1 MFDVAV
7 PVGAFLALRRDR
19 IHVGRIQRGGLG
31 NAGAPC
37 LLGQP
42 LEQVGRASTALM
54 VENCAQRVDPF
65 ARLDGVKILHAFHL
79 VLPLAFP
86 RLLFIGWARSGRIRA
101 KEHGPL
107 PNATNPFHL
116 QAFFAH
122 RYIVGSFVC
131 AKIRNND
138 VCNVGKSKSLG
149 GCGTCRL
156 RPDCRTTR
164 AQVFRQT
171 ARAIRSLSCAKRDFD
186 RKIRNFPGA
195 SALSLKHG
203 PVLAGASSARIHW
216 LPAPNAA
223 EWSGRIRQE

>member
-79 VLPLAFP
+79 VLPLALP
-86 RLLFIGWARSGRIRA
+86 RLLLIGVRSGMIRA

-131 AKIRNND
+131 AKIRNNN

-149 GCGTCRL
+149 GCGTSATAGL
-156 RPDCRTTR
+156 PD
-164 AQVFRQT
+164 T
-171 ARAIRSLSCAKRDFD
+171 ARPGFPTNRTRDAFALVRETKFR
-186 RKIRNFPGA
+186 RKMRNFSRARAVPETWPR
-195 SALSLKHG
+195 SCW
-203 PVLAGASSARIHW
+203 PWSARVRGW
-216 LPAPNAA
+216 PARRT
-223 EWSGRIRQE
+223 SHQ

>member
-1 MFDVAV
+1 MAAEFGRFLVGPQDDGDRIPADDRPNTMFDVAV

-19 IHVGRIQRGGLG
+19 IHVGRIQRGRLG

-65 ARLDGVKILHAFHL
+65 ARLNGVKILHAFHL
-79 VLPLAFP
+79 VLPLALP
-86 RLLFIGWARSGRIRA
+86 RLLLIGVRSGMIRA

-156 RPDCRTTR
+156 RPDCRTPR

-171 ARAIRSLSCAKRDFD
+171 ARAMRSLSCAKPNFD
-186 RKIRNFPGA
+186 EK
-195 SALSLKHG
+195 
-203 PVLAGASSARIHW
+203 
-216 LPAPNAA
+216 
-223 EWSGRIRQE
+223 